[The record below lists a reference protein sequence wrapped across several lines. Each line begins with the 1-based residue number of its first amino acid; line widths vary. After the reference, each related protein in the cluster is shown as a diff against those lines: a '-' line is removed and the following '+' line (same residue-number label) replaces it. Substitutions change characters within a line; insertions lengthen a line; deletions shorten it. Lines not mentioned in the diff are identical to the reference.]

1 MTNAVRLALTALG
14 AAATSAPEWILL
26 LPAGDITTR
35 DGRVLRNV
43 SPDTILASFAADQ
56 RDIPLDYEH
65 ATEVR
70 APEGLSAPAVGWI
83 GELKVEAGEILGK
96 VAWTDDGRA
105 AVESRAYRYI
115 SPVVHL
121 EPGSRAVLRISS
133 VALTNDPALYI
144 KSLNRREAPET
155 QEEAEMLKAIAK
167 ALNLPETATEAEILS
182 AIAVQHTEK
191 EALKAK
197 ADKPDATMYVLRTEH
212 DTLIATCSQLRA
224 ENKTLKDADTEK
236 EVVALVDGAISAGK
250 VIPAIRDSELEL
262 CRALGATKYQERLSK
277 LTPTLTPGESDTT
290 RKEPGKNAGKLDDAQ
305 KEMCR
310 RLGLKEEDFLKNVD
324 A

>member
-1 MTNAVRLALTALG
+1 MTIAIRLALTALG
-14 AAATSAPEWILL
+14 ATLKAPEWILL

-43 SPDTILASFAADQ
+43 SPDTILASFASDQ
-56 RDIPLDYEH
+56 RDIPIDYEH

-83 GELKVEAGEILGK
+83 NELKVEGGEIFGK
-96 VAWTDDGRA
+96 VDWTAAGRQD
-105 AVESRAYRYI
+105 VESRAYRYI

-121 EPGSRAVLRISS
+121 APEERTVLRISS

-144 KSLNRREAPET
+144 KSLLNRREAPET
-155 QEEAEMLKAIAK
+155 QKDTAMLKAIAK
-167 ALNLPETATEAEILS
+167 ALNLAETATEAEILS
-182 AIAVQHTEK
+182 AIAVQHSEK
-191 EALKAK
+191 EQLSAK
-197 ADKPDATMYVLRTEH
+197 VAKPDPAMFVLRTEH
-212 DTLIATCSQLRA
+212 DTLITTCAQLRA
-224 ENKTLKDADTEK
+224 EVKTLKDADTEK

-262 CRALGATKYQERLSK
+262 CRAIGATKYQERLSK
-277 LTPTLTPGESDTT
+277 LTATLTPGEDET
-290 RKEPGKNAGKLDDAQ
+290 RREPGKPTGKLDDAQ

-310 RLGLKEEDFLKNVD
+310 RLGVSEEDYLKNVD

>member
-1 MTNAVRLALTALG
+1 MTTAIRLALTALG

-83 GELKVEAGEILGK
+83 NELKVEAGEVFGK
-96 VAWTDDGRA
+96 VDWTAAGRE

-121 EPGSRAVLRISS
+121 EPEARTVLRISS

-144 KSLNRREAPET
+144 KSLNRRDAPET
-155 QEEAEMLKAIAK
+155 QEETSMLKAIAK
-167 ALNLPETATEAEILS
+167 ALNLAETATEAEILS
-182 AIAVQHTEK
+182 AIAVQYSEK
-191 EALKAK
+191 EQLSAK
-197 ADKPDATMYVLRTEH
+197 VAKPDPAVYVLRTEH
-212 DTLIATCSQLRA
+212 DTLITTCAQLRA
-224 ENKTLKDADTEK
+224 EVKTLKDADTEK
-236 EVVALVDGAISAGK
+236 EVVALVDAAISDGK

-290 RKEPGKNAGKLDDAQ
+290 RREPGKKSGQLDDAQ
-305 KEMCR
+305 KELCR
-310 RLGLKEEDFLKNVD
+310 RLGVSEEDFLKNVD